1 MIKMAMSELELD
13 YKALQAE
20 IDRIGKGVCFACR
33 LVNYDEIKFI
43 EQDKHSI
50 IKDLEKI
57 IEKVGLE
64 LNIFLEFKK
73 VKKDGILFILNTL
86 DSDLIKNFAR
96 KLYLLS
102 QLYINEKQPAIY
114 MNCCIA
120 STTFP
125 KASSNA
131 EEIDKILNM
140 LLSQNNNYY
149 YYREYNRD
157 EHDLENIKK
166 SNILLNLLRQALAKK
181 IMRFA
186 YQPIVDR
193 VAMKIHYY
201 ECLLRIPDEN
211 GEYISVGPI
220 IPIAENKGLIFI
232 IDQIVLEM
240 TIDELVRNPELTL
253 AVNISNIGTTDEALW
268 EIAENLL
275 RNNDVRGRLIIE
287 ITETSFNA
295 NYDKITLFINKLRG
309 FGCKFAL
316 DDFGSGFTSFKQLQK
331 LPIDIIK
338 IDGKYV
344 RSITSDVQS
353 RYFVERLIKISE
365 DLNID
370 TVAEFVENGEIAKC
384 LIDLKVG
391 GLQGN
396 FYSEAK
402 FDRDNV
408 IPAKAGIQKK

>member
-1 MIKMAMSELELD
+1 MIHMAMSELRTN
-13 YKALQAE
+13 YKDLQDA
-20 IDRIGKGVCFACR
+20 IDKLEKGVCFACR
-33 LVNYDEIKFI
+33 LVNYDEIEFI
-43 EQDKHSI
+43 EQGKHF
-50 IKDLEKI
+50 I
-57 IEKVGLE
+57 IEDLDQIIEDVSKE
-64 LNIFLEFKK
+64 LNIFSKFKK
-73 VKKDGILFILNTL
+73 IKKDRILFILNTT

-96 KLYLLS
+96 KLYLFL
-102 QLYINEKQPAIY
+102 QLYINEQKPAIY
-114 MNCCIA
+114 MNCYIA
-120 STTFP
+120 SIKFP
-125 KASSNA
+125 KKVSNNA
-131 EEIDKILNM
+131 TEIEKTLNM

-149 YYREYNRD
+149 YREYSST
-157 EHDLENIKK
+157 EHDLENIRK
-166 SNILLNLLRQALAKK
+166 SNLQLNLLRQALAKK
-181 IMRFA
+181 TMRFA
-186 YQPIVDR
+186 YQPIIDR
-193 VAMKIHYY
+193 NTMKIHYY

-211 GEYISVGPI
+211 GVYISVGPI

-240 TIDELVRNPELTL
+240 TVNELVRNPNLML
-253 AVNISNIGTTDEALW
+253 AVNISNIGTGDEALW

-275 RNNDVRGRLIIE
+275 KAHNVRDRLIIE
-287 ITETSFNA
+287 ITETSFNQH
-295 NYDKITLFINKLRG
+295 YDKITLFINKLHKY
-309 FGCKFAL
+309 GCKFAL
-316 DDFGSGFTSFKQLQK
+316 DDFGAGFTSFKQLQS

-365 DLNID
+365 DLGIA

-402 FDRDNV
+402 FDRVDEV
-408 IPAKAGIQKK
+408 

>member
-1 MIKMAMSELELD
+1 MSELELD

-43 EQDKHSI
+43 EQDKYSI

-57 IEKVGLE
+57 IEKVSRE

-86 DSDLIKNFAR
+86 DSDIVKNFAR

-120 STTFP
+120 SVEFP
-125 KASSNA
+125 KASNNS

-140 LLSQNNNYY
+140 LLSQNNNY

-181 IMRFA
+181 TMRFA
-186 YQPIVDR
+186 YQPIIDR
-193 VAMKIHYY
+193 AAMKVHYY

-211 GEYISVGPI
+211 GTYISVGPI

-240 TIDELVRNPELTL
+240 TVNELVRTPELTL

-268 EIAENLL
+268 ETAENLL
-275 RNNDVRGRLIIE
+275 RTNDVRGRLIIE
-287 ITETSFNA
+287 ITETSFNE
-295 NYDKITLFINKLRG
+295 NYGKITLFINKLRR

-316 DDFGSGFTSFKQLQK
+316 DDFGSGFTSFKQLQS

-402 FDRDNV
+402 FDRIDV
-408 IPAKAGIQKK
+408 IPTKAEIQ

>member
-1 MIKMAMSELELD
+1 MAISELIAD
-13 YKALQAE
+13 YKALQVE
-20 IDRIGKGVCFACR
+20 IDKIGKGVCFACR
-33 LVNYDEIKFI
+33 ILNYDEVEFI
-43 EQDKHSI
+43 EPNKHFI
-50 IKDLEKI
+50 IKDLEQI
-57 IEKVGLE
+57 IENVSKK
-64 LNIFLEFKK
+64 LNIALKFKK
-73 VKKDGILFILNTL
+73 IKKDGILFILDTL

-96 KLYLLS
+96 KLYLSS
-102 QLYINEKQPAIY
+102 QLYINEEQPAIY

-120 STTFP
+120 SIKFP
-125 KASSNA
+125 KVSNNA
-131 EEIDKILNM
+131 EEIEKILNM

-149 YYREYNRD
+149 YREYNRND
-157 EHDLENIKK
+157 NDLETITK
-166 SNILLNLLRQALAKK
+166 SNLQLNLLRQALAKK
-181 IMRFA
+181 TIRFA
-186 YQPIVDR
+186 YQPIIDR
-193 VAMKIHYY
+193 KTMKIHYY

-211 GEYISVGPI
+211 GVYISVGPI
-220 IPIAENKGLIFI
+220 IPVAENKGLIFV

-240 TIDELVRNPELTL
+240 AIHELAQNPKLML

-287 ITETSFNA
+287 ITETSFNE
-295 NYDKITLFINKLRG
+295 NYDKITMFINNLRK

-316 DDFGSGFTSFKQLQK
+316 DDFGSGFTSFKQLQS
-331 LPIDIIK
+331 LSIDIIK

-365 DLNID
+365 DLGID
-370 TVAEFVENGEIAKC
+370 TVAEFVENGEIAKF

-396 FYSEAK
+396 FFSEAK
-402 FDRDNV
+402 FDRVDEV
-408 IPAKAGIQKK
+408 